1 MNKLANPQLLVIQK
15 VSSVITRE
23 RDVQALLES
32 VLSILESDMG
42 MIRGTFA
49 LLYGD
54 TLKIEVSCGLARLF
68 MIV

>member
-1 MNKLANPQLLVIQK
+1 MKTVVNPQLLVIQK

-23 RDVQALLES
+23 RDVEALLAS
-32 VLSILESDMG
+32 VLDIIESDMG

-54 TLKIEVSCGLARLF
+54 TLRI
-68 MIV
+68 

>member
-1 MNKLANPQLLVIQK
+1 MNHIVDPQLLVIQK

-42 MIRGTFA
+42 MIRFN
-49 LLYGD
+49 
-54 TLKIEVSCGLARLF
+54 ILF
-68 MIV
+68 QYII